1 MRGRSTSPFKVL
13 GQVRVPRDVN
23 ANLDA
28 LFRAYPPKGDDISQ
42 LDIGPREEGA
52 WRHHADP
59 AKTAFLAQTLRQF
72 GLEQRIEREDA
83 LLMFRDVGLHSDT
96 TSTAVYGIPVR
107 FVHIVLRGSGSFQVP
122 DAVPPGHPGWRLSR
136 GMVFQMNPLLEHRVV
151 GASRNG
157 IACLTAVVPC

>member
-1 MRGRSTSPFKVL
+1 MRARPISPFEVL
-13 GQVRVPRDVN
+13 GRVRVPRSVN

-28 LFRAYPPKGDDISQ
+28 LFRANRPEAGDISQ

-59 AKTAFLAQTLRQF
+59 DKSAFLVKTLRQF
-72 GLEQRIEREDA
+72 GLKPRIEREDA

-96 TSTAVYGIPVR
+96 ISAAVYGVPVR
-107 FVHIVLRGSGSFQVP
+107 FVHVVLRGSGFFQMP
-122 DAVPPGHPGWRLSR
+122 DAVPPGHPGWQLSR

-151 GASRNG
+151 GTSRMG